1 MIPTIS
7 FTNAIIPE
15 LSVVFLMS
23 ENKVPTTLNLSKT
36 EIKFLNESFK
46 DKKKEVEINSYSHWN
61 YFRVFDI
68 KKDSWQVKEDF
79 RKAANKL
86 LISLL
91 ENNVLSIQIV
101 NLTGNED
108 FQLAFVEGLL
118 LSSYK
123 FDKYLTVKK
132 NKKESLH
139 KVIVNADKPNKKN
152 WEQLKN
158 KVSAVYES
166 RDLINEPVNWL
177 NSEKLA
183 SECQRLGKE
192 SGFDVKVFD
201 KKKITQLGMGGLLAV
216 NMGSVDPPVFIVME
230 WKPKRVIND
239 NPLVLVGKGIVYD
252 TGGLSLKPT
261 SDSMDYM
268 KCDMSGAAAV
278 AGAMYAAAKS
288 NLPIHI
294 VGLIPATDNRPS
306 GNAYAPGDV
315 ITMMNK
321 TTVEM
326 LNADAEGRMILA
338 DALCYA
344 EKYNPMLVI
353 DIATLTGSAIAAIG
367 KVASVGFS
375 KNADELYNLLEEAGN
390 ETYER
395 IVNFPLWDDYSEM
408 IESKIADLKNVG
420 GKYAG
425 AITAAK
431 FLEKFTNYP
440 WIHID
445 IAGPAFTNTK
455 DSYRGLGG
463 TAVGVRLF
471 FDFFNKL
478 IKK

>member
-1 MIPTIS
+1 
-7 FTNAIIPE
+7 
-15 LSVVFLMS
+15 
-23 ENKVPTTLNLSKT
+23 
-36 EIKFLNESFK
+36 
-46 DKKKEVEINSYSHWN
+46 
-61 YFRVFDI
+61 
-68 KKDSWQVKEDF
+68 
-79 RKAANKL
+79 
-86 LISLL
+86 
-91 ENNVLSIQIV
+91 
-101 NLTGNED
+101 
-108 FQLAFVEGLL
+108 L
-118 LSSYK
+118 LSNYK
-123 FDKYLTVKK
+123 FDKYITDKK
-132 NKKESLH
+132 NKKESLQ
-139 KVIVNADKPNKKN
+139 KIIIISEKPNKKK

-158 KVSAVYES
+158 QTLAVYES
-166 RDLINEPVNWL
+166 RNLINEPVNWL

-183 SECQRLGKE
+183 EECVRLGKDA
-192 SGFDVKVFD
+192 GFDVKVFD

-239 NPLVLVGKGIVYD
+239 EPLVLVGKGIVYD

-288 NLPIHI
+288 NLPIHV

-375 KNADELYNLLEEAGN
+375 KNADKLYELLTEAGN

-408 IESKIADLKNVG
+408 LESKIADLKNVG

-431 FLEKFTNYP
+431 FLEKFTSYP
-440 WIHID
+440 WIHLD
-445 IAGPAFTNTK
+445 IAGPSFVNTK

-471 FDFFNKL
+471 FEFFNIL